1 MNNQDAGNILTLC
14 NKFCVDN
21 FGNKMNEWLL
31 DAFINSLKKELA
43 PIVQNDSMNIVNIQ
57 NKLNECNA
65 DLKDKDSIIKD
76 LEYEVEKLKES
87 LDSVNVSN

>member
-31 DAFINSLKKELA
+31 DAFISSLKKELA
-43 PIVQNDSMNIVNIQ
+43 PMVQNDSMSVVNIQ

-65 DLKDKDSIIKD
+65 ELKDRDNVIKD
-76 LEYEVEKLKES
+76 LEGEVDKLKES
-87 LDSVNVSN
+87 LDSVSVSN